1 MKRPHPLLIL
11 GIGVAIA
18 AAGLW
23 LWRDQGALVWMS
35 GIVAACF

>member
-1 MKRPHPLLIL
+1 MKRPSPLLMIA
-11 GIGVAIA
+11 IGGVIA
-18 AAGLW
+18 AGGLW